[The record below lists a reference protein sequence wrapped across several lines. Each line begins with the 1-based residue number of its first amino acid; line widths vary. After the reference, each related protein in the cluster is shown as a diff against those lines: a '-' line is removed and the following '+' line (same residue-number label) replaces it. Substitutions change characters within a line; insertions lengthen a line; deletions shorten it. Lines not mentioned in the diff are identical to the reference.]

1 MARKQWYFGR
11 VGYTPTAVTTCNM
24 RYIAA
29 PDTGLSA
36 TRTGYAESI
45 SFENGGA
52 GVVRSNAAARTF
64 DCDFAVSEASG
75 QSGLDVYS
83 DYAQGLYGSAPIY
96 VADPMNYNYNL
107 FPPNWASPM
116 LTGQGWKP
124 IHSSDPTAYPATPAN
139 AFGLPIQGAT
149 YNITTAINTI
159 PTGGRASI
167 FIPIPNDMTLVLG
180 ATGVATGTAV
190 VQIAPVTNAGA
201 FGTKTNM
208 TLNATSSATR
218 LGLSVGGSI
227 FAGVIVYL
235 TRTSTAASTLT
246 LYSMMAQ
253 LYYTGNTAPTPSQ
266 HLSGEGQAGMEFSTE
281 AIPETYTKVDNMG
294 NVTTRLKGMSFA
306 ITEVTPWR
314 GGTV

>member
-24 RYIAA
+24 RYIGA

-83 DYAQGLYGSAPIY
+83 DYAQGLYGSAPVY

-124 IHSSDPTAYPATPAN
+124 IYSSDPTAYPATPTN
-139 AFGLPIQGAT
+139 AFGLPTQGAT

-167 FIPIPNDMTLVLG
+167 FIPIPNDMTLAFG

-190 VQIAPVTNAGA
+190 VQFVPVTNAGA
-201 FGTKTNM
+201 FGAKTNM
-208 TLNATSSATR
+208 TLNAASSANR
-218 LGLSVGGSI
+218 LGFTASGAL

-235 TRTSTAASTLT
+235 ARTSTAASTIT
-246 LYSMMAQ
+246 LYSLMAQ
-253 LYYTGNTAPTPSQ
+253 LYYTGTAAPTPNQ

-281 AIPETYTKVDNMG
+281 AIPETYTLVNNVG
-294 NVTTRLKGMSFA
+294 NVTSRLKGMSFA
-306 ITEVTPWR
+306 LTEVTPWR
-314 GGTV
+314 GGTA